1 MAQAIRLAWRGRY
14 GAHPNPRVGCVLSRD
29 GAIVGRGFHAEAG
42 QAHAEVAALADAGSA
57 ARGASAYVTLEP
69 CNFHGKTPPCTEALI
84 DAGVSRVV
92 AAMPDPHPRVSGQG
106 FAALRDAGIEVD
118 VGLLE
123 GEARRLNAGFVSRF
137 ERSRPFVRLKI
148 AASTDGATAM
158 TSGESQWITGPPA
171 RRDVQRLRAASGAIL
186 TGVGTVIDDDPSLT
200 VRDIGMGVTEIGR
213 QPLRVVVDSALRMP
227 VESRL
232 LSLPGDVLVC
242 CIDDARRAALE
253 ACGAE
258 VLKLEAEDT
267 RVALGQ
273 VLETLARREIND
285 LLVECGPVL
294 AGSLLQARLVDE
306 LVIYQSPHIMGSET
320 RPMFA
325 TPTLTALG
333 ERYGLDITDLRRIGR
348 DTRITARPASN

>member
-42 QAHAEVAALADAGSA
+42 KAHAEVAALADADSA

-69 CNFHGKTPPCTEALI
+69 CNFHGKTPPCAEALI

-106 FAALRDAGIEVD
+106 FATLRAAGIEVD

-123 GEARRLNAGFVSRF
+123 SEARRLNAGFVSRF
-137 ERSRPFVRLKI
+137 ERGRPLVRLKI

-200 VRDIGMGVTEIGR
+200 VRDIGISR

-232 LSLPGDVLVC
+232 LCLPGDVLVC
-242 CIDDARRAALE
+242 CIDDARRAPLE
-253 ACGAE
+253 ASGAD
-258 VLKLEAEDT
+258 VLKLEAEGN

-273 VLETLARREIND
+273 VLEALAEREIND
-285 LLVECGPVL
+285 LLVECGPIL
-294 AGSLLQARLVDE
+294 AGSLLEARLVDE

-333 ERYGLDITDLRRIGR
+333 ERYGLDIIDVRRIGR